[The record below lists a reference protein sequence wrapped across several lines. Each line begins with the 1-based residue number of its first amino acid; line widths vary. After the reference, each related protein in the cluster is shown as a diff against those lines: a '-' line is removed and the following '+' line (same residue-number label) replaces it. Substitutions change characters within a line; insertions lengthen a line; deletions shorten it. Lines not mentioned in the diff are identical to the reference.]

1 MFLSELNN
9 KSVEELNTELANL
22 LRQQFNQK
30 LMLKTG
36 SLKDVSVL
44 KKTRRDIA
52 RVKLVLAQLSSK
64 KDGE

>member
-1 MFLSELNN
+1 MFVSELNN

-52 RVKLVLAQLSSK
+52 RMMTILTEK
-64 KDGE
+64 KNAN

>member
-1 MFLSELNN
+1 MFVSELNN

-30 LMLKTG
+30 LMLKAG